1 MASSAVRKRA
11 RIRSIAA
18 LTANS
23 VNGVLIRDAASV
35 LIRGGTKENPIINPK
50 HYINDEES

>member
-18 LTANS
+18 RIVIS

-35 LIRGGTKENPIINPK
+35 LIRGDTKENPIIK
-50 HYINDEES
+50 GTRDQA